1 MRNHVDANYAVC
13 AGGVMEFKKISA
25 RLSASE
31 YAALEAYRA
40 RNGLRTLDAAV
51 KMLIAAGKPK

>member
-1 MRNHVDANYAVC
+1 MNKHVDAVDATC
-13 AGGVMEFKKISA
+13 ASGVMEFKKISA

-31 YAALEAYRA
+31 YATLEAYRA

-51 KMLIAAGKPK
+51 KMLIAAGGKK

>member
-1 MRNHVDANYAVC
+1 
-13 AGGVMEFKKISA
+13 MEFKKISA

-31 YAALEAYRA
+31 YATLEAYRA

-51 KMLIAAGKPK
+51 KMLIAAGGKK